1 MGRRRRADEDEDE
14 DVDEDVTTEEDEE
27 DVSDVSDDARADE
40 EEEDEVD
47 EDDELEAEMAALEAI
62 KRERG
67 RAKSGAVGA
76 KTFVNNAK
84 GLDACLEGAR
94 CDAMRCDG
102 VRARGEGARGRGGG
116 DARDGWAERRI
127 RFAERLTKRA
137 CVRASRGR
145 RFPMDE

>member
-1 MGRRRRADEDEDE
+1 MTSHDQEHATTAFPRVVGRSADGGAMGRRRRADEDEDE

-40 EEEDEVD
+40 EEDDEAD

-84 GLDACLEGAR
+84 GLDACLEGA
-94 CDAMRCDG
+94 
-102 VRARGEGARGRGGG
+102 
-116 DARDGWAERRI
+116 
-127 RFAERLTKRA
+127 
-137 CVRASRGR
+137 
-145 RFPMDE
+145 